1 VPSTLKIR
9 AGRVQPISASAPFS
23 SVSGAAA
30 RRGNFAEILAA
41 LWLERGAVIWP
52 AGTLTI
58 SNRPRAGQLLDL
70 VLGLTD
76 HDGDIVLWQGD
87 RVVCIVKHP
96 DCRCIW
102 I

>member
-1 VPSTLKIR
+1 M
-9 AGRVQPISASAPFS
+9 
-23 SVSGAAA
+23 
-30 RRGNFAEILAA
+30 
-41 LWLERGAVIWP
+41 IWP